1 MQNDLTLSFLSEK
14 NDQVEAKIGTVMFW
28 TLDYVCLLL
37 EERDSKPSR
46 ADVFDLIIIL
56 WYDFQLLMDGVL
68 KFGDQPMSVLSRS
81 LMFHILIWPST
92 NTDSI
97 ILDKN
102 YKTYQNS
109 PLKMTKLNMMI

>member
-1 MQNDLTLSFLSEK
+1 MQNDLTLSFLSQK

-56 WYDFQLLMDGVL
+56 
-68 KFGDQPMSVLSRS
+68 
-81 LMFHILIWPST
+81 
-92 NTDSI
+92 
-97 ILDKN
+97 
-102 YKTYQNS
+102 
-109 PLKMTKLNMMI
+109 